1 MKDFPVLENT
11 FIFFVY
17 ICINNKHKKKRHK
30 KQIPMRSK
38 ALLTFGLAVMTG
50 IYAFGQDT
58 TEAKKIERTEKYTV
72 QTNLFGS
79 NWFVGAGIGVQMYF
93 GDNFKAGNA
102 GKLIT
107 PTFEI
112 NVGKWF
118 TPGIGVRF
126 GFGGNQAK
134 SYSTGSSPFAYKH
147 VESNLYRTKWGM
159 LHLHGDMMF
168 NLTNMFCGYKEDRL
182 YNAIPYLSLGY
193 IRNLDSHDNELS
205 GGVGFIN
212 RFRVSKAWDVNLELK
227 ATLNND
233 VIDGIRS
240 DKNAEGSAAIM
251 VGAAYRF
258 NRRDWSKGTGVS
270 MAEMQRVQSQLKNMN
285 EENAALRDR
294 INNLEEEK
302 KNAQPV
308 VLEKPDNKLQD
319 ATEYVAFFDINK
331 AYLNEKEAVNL
342 EAYANLIKKYPEN
355 TFCITGYADK
365 QTGSAEYNEQL
376 SKQRAEAVYN
386 TLVDKYGVNAN
397 QLKMEHKGGVDTMFR
412 NNSRLSRAAVI
423 RMVK

>member
-1 MKDFPVLENT
+1 MNKKLGLVLG
-11 FIFFVY
+11 
-17 ICINNKHKKKRHK
+17 
-30 KQIPMRSK
+30 M
-38 ALLTFGLAVMTG
+38 ALMAGLNGFAQN
-50 IYAFGQDT
+50 ID
-58 TEAKKIERTEKYTV
+58 AKKTEKIEKYTV

-79 NWFVGAGIGVQMYF
+79 NWFVGAGVGAQMYF
-93 GDNFKAGNA
+93 GDGFSTGKA

-107 PTFEI
+107 PTFEV
-112 NVGKWF
+112 NAGKWF
-118 TPGIGVRF
+118 TPVIGVRF
-126 GFGGNQAK
+126 GFGGNQTK
-134 SYSTGSSPFAYKH
+134 SYSDGTSQFAYKR
-147 VESNLYRTKWGM
+147 VEQNLYRTKWGM
-159 LHLHGDMMF
+159 LHFHGDVMF
-168 NLTNMFCGYKEDRL
+168 NFTNWFCGYKEDRV
-182 YNAIPYLSLGY
+182 YNAIPYVSIGY
-193 IRNLDSHDNELS
+193 LRNIDSHDNEMS
-205 GGVGFIN
+205 GTVGFIN

-227 ATLNND
+227 ATANND
-233 VIDGIRS
+233 VMDGVRGG
-240 DKNAEGSAAIM
+240 NNMEGSAAIM
-251 VGAAYRF
+251 VGATYRF
-258 NRRDWSKGTGVS
+258 NRRDWTKGTGVS
-270 MAEMQRVQSQLKNMN
+270 MAEMQQVQSQLKNMN

-308 VLEKPDNKLQD
+308 VVEKPNNKLQD

-331 AYLNEKEAVNL
+331 AYLSEKEAVNL

-355 TFCITGYADK
+355 NFCITGYADK
-365 QTGSAEYNEQL
+365 QTGSVEYNEQL